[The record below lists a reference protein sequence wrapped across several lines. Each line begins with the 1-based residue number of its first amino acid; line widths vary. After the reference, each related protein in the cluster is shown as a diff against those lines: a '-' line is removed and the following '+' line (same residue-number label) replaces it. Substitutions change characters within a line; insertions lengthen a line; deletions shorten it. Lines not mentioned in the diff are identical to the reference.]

1 MHSSK
6 PTFAVQIAVAFLC
19 LQVAIPAALAEAPNK
34 TAGIE
39 TVLWR
44 NPVDIASRDL
54 FYGSGGRE
62 NVPHGPF
69 VFLDE
74 DLNGTNPKFHVRDRD
89 GIKWQVKLGKEA
101 RSETAASRLV
111 WAVGYP
117 TTDDYFI
124 PELRVENMPAH
135 LRRGQ
140 NLVAPDGTM
149 RDVRLKR
156 NPGMIKVGLWRWRAN
171 PFVATREYN
180 GLRVIMALIN
190 NWDLKDENNTIY
202 REEDSEGLKSPEEL
216 YMVTDL
222 GASFGSAGRSWP
234 ARKSRGNLES
244 YARSKFIRKVTLEK
258 VDFDF
263 PTRPALIYL
272 VGMPAFVHRL
282 GLRRIGK
289 NIPRADAKWI
299 GQLLALLSGDQI
311 SDAFRASGYTTAE
324 VEGFTQVV
332 LKRIAALNGL

>member
-1 MHSSK
+1 MYKSK
-6 PTFAVQIAVAFLC
+6 PAFGFLIALTLSCFQIAIYTTPGEAG
-19 LQVAIPAALAEAPNK
+19 QKTSNAEA
-34 TAGIE
+34 
-39 TVLWR
+39 VLWR

-54 FYGSGGRE
+54 FFGSGGRE

-74 DLNGTNPKFHVRDRD
+74 DLDGTNPKFHVRDRD
-89 GIKWQVKLGKEA
+89 GVKWQVKLGIEA
-101 RSETAASRLV
+101 RPETAASRLV

-117 TTDDYFI
+117 TTDYYFI

-135 LRRGQ
+135 LHRGQ

-156 NPGMIKVGLWRWRAN
+156 HTAEKKVGPWRWRSN
-171 PFVATREYN
+171 PFVASREYN
-180 GLRVIMALIN
+180 GLRVMMALIN
-190 NWDLKDENNTIY
+190 NWDLKYENNSIF
-202 REEDSEGLKSPEEL
+202 REEDSEGLKSSEEL

-222 GASFGSAGRSWP
+222 GASFGSTGHSWP
-234 ARKSRGNLES
+234 ARKSKGNLES
-244 YARSKFIRKVTLEK
+244 YSHSRFIRKITDDRVG
-258 VDFDF
+258 FNI
-263 PTRPALIYL
+263 PTRPALLYL
-272 VGMPAFVHRL
+272 VAVPEFIRRL
-282 GLRRIGK
+282 ELRWIGK

-299 GQLLALLSGDQI
+299 GQFLAMLSADQI
-311 SDAFRASGYTTAE
+311 RDAFRAAGYTTAE